1 MRLQSRSMV
10 ARRARW
16 PESFLAMHP
25 SVQAETAGRFGAAE
39 RAWRATVSAI
49 LMVLSCHVIVV
60 GAVQFYDVTA
70 PQRSVRLYTKSEH
83 FITASL
89 YRGGLPM
96 FLTKSWQVA
105 SGVIAPVQPAD
116 GVERVAVA
124 PLRVRFLDALD
135 HNATAGIVK
144 IEQGGQTLWA
154 SELPGR
160 QGRRLYHRVE
170 FLLPTEGPGE
180 YQLRAGPQT
189 IGLIVE
195 KSAVRPQSPLA
206 LGAHVRW
213 SATDATL
220 TIGTK
225 WIHRPGMRLP
235 VVPGESDQSRI
246 LRAEFLATVPRG
258 ESVVTGEVRASAE
271 WSEFV
276 QPFELDPAE
285 NQRIV
290 GWLVVPGSIESR
302 TEPLV
307 VKAEVLQ
314 SGQALDLAST
324 HSHWAVRP
332 AAVDFVADPAWIKVP
347 SEWRDGQTAALDLSR
362 QRPGRYDVALVLEQ
376 LPQYPALTHPI
387 RVVAQIAIADD
398 QRPIHVSVFTDRNRQ
413 VFCAGEEI
421 PLTVT
426 VGVGAGVTLPAE
438 VELRLVLQNRS
449 GGNQLRQ
456 PSAAEGDYSLGSLR
470 FDPRPFSGR
479 RASFRRLIQS
489 QWSLGLAAAD
499 YQVCVEPSDPARC
512 TVGHPLPLRLID
524 RQARSGAPTVMFLT
538 GSNDWR
544 GGGHTLSGN
553 PSRGGLRQAADN
565 MRTLIEGYDADVVLT
580 WGSDISLK
588 HPGDW
593 LRSVS
598 YPQSPSLG
606 AVERLAVPDSQN
618 PLALAAL
625 SQGSAFM
632 TMPFQID
639 NPFFPVA
646 IPRDVDELH
655 WTFTS
660 VGNRHRWLPNFI
672 GYIDSCYWRPAPVTG
687 SASVSANPPPDGAVH
702 AREQELIWQEF
713 CRRTGY
719 AGPKPTDWNLVF
731 TLPGGEDCRPGTPIW
746 EAWCDYICRLYA
758 RTQNRLRT
766 VTERGVPGVL
776 HTDIRSEPMLT
787 TRWSIYGPNSGLYSS
802 FQDPER
808 SFDGLDVI
816 SATGWQKHGDNLCFE
831 PLFWGDLFSRPAKRA
846 KAALWTPGF
855 GVGATRYTEVLKHV
869 GMHLA
874 RGTLPAYLGLNTYG
888 ILPFTN
894 TGHRWNRVDYGFRE
908 ELKLAFDFVQCFG
921 ELATG
926 AERRGPVAVLA
937 SWHQGINESG
947 RFFRNGADLWELI
960 GGLYVANFPATFVYE
975 SDVAAGALTNFKVL
989 FITGQTVPLPE
1000 PVSQKLAAF
1009 VEAGGV
1015 IIANRNSTAALPDA
1029 TRRVDLGLGA
1039 WWQFSRHRDR
1049 MVSALAP
1056 PRTFNADDMQQNECY
1071 KIALSHR
1078 DKLRRLVSECTQ
1090 QPPFADCDVPF
1101 VFCSTLQSGT
1111 GRLVFVVNDTSTGNP
1126 LPIGVPRQT
1135 TAWNR
1140 PVKTMIRF
1148 ATSTG
1153 HLYDLWQQR
1162 EIEGRDQNNRLTDR
1176 ADLTRHAF
1184 RAYYHVPQRPQRPQ
1198 IAMPPQVTLG
1208 SQLTVEVRWLDGTGE
1223 PVTFPVP
1230 TELTLHGSSRRGGKS
1245 PGIDRPASPEHR
1257 APQRVL
1263 RRVVPA
1269 DGRTVVFKVPLNSS
1283 PGDWTLQVNNLL
1295 DGRTFRQAVTVN
1307 RATDEWHRSPLRV
1320 GADVVVHERRRVHEF
1335 LAAGGFSVA
1344 VAPEQPLSTGI
1355 RALADSLGA
1364 PVKTVNEVARDFHGW
1379 LVYRKDLRSYV
1390 WPHARCEEPLLL
1402 VGQRTGNPL
1411 IEQLLATG
1419 STLADFGPNSPGP
1432 GNGLIQWVPNA
1443 FDGAYDVV
1451 LALAAD
1457 ERGLAA
1463 VERRLQALLR
1473 RAPQDPEDSV
1483 HQTRQTFVPQDVR
1496 AIRTRSDGALADWF
1510 ASGLPANG
1518 PATTSVLDGV
1528 AASRRF
1534 TQRSGVCTFALSA
1547 ASDGRGFVVAA
1558 DSWDRNVFV
1567 FADDQVVRAI
1577 HTDTPLVQQVGISP
1591 SGAIVVAEPM
1601 NAGVVTAYSQDDS
1614 PVWTLPVERSL
1625 VTEYLALSADR
1636 ELVFAVDRQ
1645 LVLHAREIAT
1655 GVDRWTVQLPNEAPD
1670 QYLRSIASLTT
1681 SGDGNTLVVVVH
1693 ARFVGATKDLPD
1705 GKIEEIRRRVAAQVV
1720 RVDTDTGHIGWIRPV
1735 PFRGQVTGNRS
1746 IHPTSDGQRTALNGT
1761 GSRLA
1766 MCDARGNLR
1775 VWDETG
1781 QELHRFPSRLYT
1793 DPFPFE
1799 LELTPNGR
1807 FLLAYPRTGE
1817 SINRL
1822 FMFDLSEHKRWVF
1835 DPFEQISDATFTRDG
1850 TRLIWAAWDGDVRAW
1865 DLTQRR
1871 QRWRTKVGSGA
1882 RLLALADGHTVAAT
1896 YFGDVVRLDDAGDT
1910 RWLRNVSPLC
1920 YPQQAYEPI
1929 FRPDR

>member
-1 MRLQSRSMV
+1 MPMRLRLTVGGRHLV
-10 ARRARW
+10 ATGHRRWRLNLQHVLRALGTVTL
-16 PESFLAMHP
+16 LAFPCHLP
-25 SVQAETAGRFGAAE
+25 LLAAVE
-39 RAWRATVSAI
+39 F
-49 LMVLSCHVIVV
+49 H
-60 GAVQFYDVTA
+60 DVTA
-70 PQRSVRLYTKSEH
+70 PQRSVRLYTKNEH
-83 FITASL
+83 FVTASL

-105 SGVIAPVQPAD
+105 SGVIAPVMPAD

-135 HNATAGIVK
+135 HTVTAGIVQ
-144 IEQGGQTLWA
+144 IEQRGQTLWA
-154 SELPGR
+154 SEPPGR

-170 FLLPTEGPGE
+170 FLLPTEEPGE

-189 IGLIVE
+189 ISLIVE
-195 KSAVRPQSPLA
+195 KSRVRPQNPQA

-213 SATDATL
+213 SAADATL

-246 LRAEFLATVPRG
+246 LRAEFLAPLPRG
-258 ESVVTGEVRASAE
+258 ESIVTALVRASAE

-285 NQRIV
+285 NQRIT
-290 GWLVVPGSIESR
+290 GWLVVPGSVASLG
-302 TEPLV
+302 EPLV
-307 VKAEVLQ
+307 VKAEVLG
-314 SGQALDLAST
+314 SGQALDLTSA
-324 HSHWAVRP
+324 HNHWAVRP
-332 AAVDFVADPAWIKVP
+332 AAVDFVVDPAWIKVP
-347 SEWRDGQTAALDLSR
+347 SEWRDGQTAALDLSQ
-362 QRPGRYDVALVLEQ
+362 QRPGRYEVALVLEQ
-376 LPQYPALTHPI
+376 LPQYPDLTHPI
-387 RVVAQIAIADD
+387 RVVGKIAIADD
-398 QRPIHVSVFTDRNRQ
+398 QRPMHISVFTDRNRQ

-421 PLTVT
+421 PLTVS
-426 VGVGAGVTLPAE
+426 VGVGASVTLPAE
-438 VELRLVLQNRS
+438 VELRLVLQHRS
-449 GGNQLRQ
+449 GGNLLRQ
-456 PSAAEGDYSLGSLR
+456 PSATGADYTLGSLR
-470 FDPRPFSGR
+470 FDPRPYRGN
-479 RASFRRLIQS
+479 RASFRRVLQS
-489 QWSLGLAAAD
+489 QWSLGLASGD

-512 TVGHPLPLRLID
+512 AVGHPLPLRLID
-524 RQARSGAPTVMFLT
+524 RQARSGVPSVMFLI

-553 PSRGGLRQAADN
+553 SSRVGLRQAADN
-565 MRTLIEGYDADVVLT
+565 MRTLLEGYGADVVLT

-598 YPQSPSLG
+598 HPQSPSLG
-606 AVERLAVPDSQN
+606 AAERLAVPDSQN

-646 IPRDVDELH
+646 IPRDIDELH

-687 SASVSANPPPDGAVH
+687 SASVSANPPPDSAVH
-702 AREQELIWQEF
+702 AREQELIWQDF
-713 CRRTGY
+713 CRGTGY

-731 TLPGGEDCRPGTPIW
+731 TLPGGEDCRPGAPIW

-758 RTQNRLRT
+758 RAQKRLRK

-776 HTDIRSEPMLT
+776 HTDIRSEPMLS

-831 PLFWGDLFSRPAKRA
+831 PLFWGDLFGRPAQRV

-855 GVGATRYTEVLKHV
+855 GAGTTRYTEVLKHV
-869 GMHLA
+869 GMNLA
-874 RGTLPAYLGLNTYG
+874 RGTVPAYLGLNTYG
-888 ILPFTN
+888 ILPLTN

-947 RFFRNGADLWELI
+947 RSFRNGADLWELI
-960 GGLYVANFPATFVYE
+960 GGLYVANYPATFVYE

-1000 PVSQKLAAF
+1000 PVSQQLAAF
-1009 VEAGGV
+1009 VKAGGV
-1015 IIANRNSTAALPDA
+1015 IIANRNSTAALPNA

-1039 WWQFSRHRDR
+1039 WWQFSRRRDR
-1049 MVSALAP
+1049 MVSALTP
-1056 PRTFNADDMQQNECY
+1056 PRTFNADDMQQIECY

-1078 DKLRRLVSECTQ
+1078 DKLRRLLVELTDVR
-1090 QPPFADCDVPF
+1090 PFVDCDVPF

-1126 LPIGVPRQT
+1126 LPVGIPRQT

-1140 PVKTMIRF
+1140 PVKTMIHF
-1148 ATSTG
+1148 ETSAG

-1198 IAMPPQVTLG
+1198 IAMPPEVTLG
-1208 SQLTVEVRWLDGTGE
+1208 SQLKVEVQWLDDAGE
-1223 PVTFPVP
+1223 RVTFPVP
-1230 TELTLHGSSRRGGKS
+1230 TELTLHAANRRGEKS
-1245 PGIDRPASPEHR
+1245 PGIDQPAPPEHL
-1257 APQRVL
+1257 APVRVL

-1283 PGDWTLQVNNLL
+1283 PGDWTLQVDNLL
-1295 DGRTFRQAVTVN
+1295 DGRTFRQPVTVN
-1307 RATDEWHRSPLRV
+1307 RATDERQRSQLRV

-1364 PVKTVNEVARDFHGW
+1364 PLKTVKEVTRDFHGW

-1419 STLADFGPNSPGP
+1419 CTLADFGPNSPGP
-1432 GNGLIQWVPNA
+1432 GKGLIQWVPNA

-1463 VERRLQALLR
+1463 VASHLQALLR
-1473 RAPQDPEDSV
+1473 RAPQERGGLQNLADSV
-1483 HQTRQTFVPQDVR
+1483 HRTRQMFVPQDVR

-1518 PATTSVLDGV
+1518 PAQTSVLDGV
-1528 AASRRF
+1528 AGSRRF
-1534 TQRSGVCTFALSA
+1534 TPRSGVCTFALSA

-1601 NAGVVTAYSQDDS
+1601 NAGVVTAYSQEDR
-1614 PVWTLPVERSL
+1614 PLWTLPVERSL

-1655 GVDRWTVQLPNEAPD
+1655 GVDRWTVQLPNEAPG
-1670 QYLRSIASLTT
+1670 QYLRGVASLTI
-1681 SGDGNTLVVVVH
+1681 SGDGSALVVVVH
-1693 ARFVGATKDLPD
+1693 TRFAGATNDLP
-1705 GKIEEIRRRVAAQVV
+1705 GRQIEEIRRRVAAQIV
-1720 RVDTDTGHIGWIRPV
+1720 RVDTDTGRIGWIHPV
-1735 PFRGQVTGNRS
+1735 PFRGRVTSNRS
-1746 IHPTSDGQRTALNGT
+1746 IHPTSDGVRTALDST

-1781 QELHRFPSRLYT
+1781 QELHRFPTRLYT
-1793 DPFPFE
+1793 DPVPFE

-1817 SINRL
+1817 RVNRL
-1822 FMFDLSEHKRWVF
+1822 FLFDLSTHKCWVF
-1835 DPFEQISDATFTRDG
+1835 DPFEQISDATFTRDS
-1850 TRLIWAAWDGDVRAW
+1850 TRLIWTAWDGETRAW
-1865 DLTQRR
+1865 DLTQ
-1871 QRWRTKVGSGA
+1871 QRTVWQTRVGSGA
-1882 RLLALADGHTVAAT
+1882 RLLSLADGHSIAAT
-1896 YFGDVVRLDDAGDT
+1896 YFGDVLRLSADGKIQAS
-1910 RWLRNVSPLC
+1910 RNLSPLC
-1920 YPQQAYEPI
+1920 YPQQEYRPL
-1929 FRPDR
+1929 FRPTQ